1 MSAADPT
8 PRDGVRDPEVPA
20 GDLTWHRMHPVT
32 PFVRGWSVILVA
44 VAFVGHQTLDQLE
57 AVGGAAAAVGQV
69 SGLWWKATLAG
80 LVLLA
85 LIFGLAALAW
95 RMTAYAVDDDAVHLR
110 KGVVF
115 RQQRHARL
123 DRLQAI
129 DIRQPLLARLGGLA
143 ELTLE
148 VAGGSGSGVAIGFL
162 REQDAR
168 RLRADLLARAAGVK
182 ARRGAPA
189 PAAAPVADAA
199 AAAPVAAPDG
209 TPADGVPGAPVGT
222 PAGPT
227 AADGAPVAADG
238 ARPDGAPLDRT
249 APAGP
254 AAGLG
259 DIGGLGDVDDVD
271 GVGDVDD
278 IDEAPEEQLYE
289 VPAGRLVHSLLRSPA
304 LWFVA
309 LGLVGMVVAVAL
321 TRNLGILVSAAP
333 AVLGGGGYLFQR
345 FAGEFGF
352 RAALS
357 PDGIRLRHGLL
368 ETRAQTIPPGRV
380 QAVSLTQGPLW
391 RGPDWWRVK
400 VNVAG
405 YATGENTESQNVL
418 LPVGPRAEALTALWL
433 VLPDLGTEDP
443 LRLLDEGLTGTD
455 ADGAFTVAPRRSR
468 WLDPVAW
475 RRNGFAVTDRALL
488 LRSGR
493 VVRRLVLVPHER
505 TQSLAVAQG
514 PWQRRLGL
522 GTFTVHSTPGPVAPA
537 VAHLDAADAGRL
549 LEEQARRART
559 ARAAAGPERWM
570 EQRAQVAEANRAD
583 VAPAEA
589 VARTEA
595 AVPGADA
602 GPEVRG

>member
-1 MSAADPT
+1 VA
-8 PRDGVRDPEVPA
+8 DGVRVGDPVDGAPGGDPGGVPVDGTRPDGA
-20 GDLTWHRMHPVT
+20 PV
-32 PFVRGWSVILVA
+32 
-44 VAFVGHQTLDQLE
+44 
-57 AVGGAAAAVGQV
+57 
-69 SGLWWKATLAG
+69 
-80 LVLLA
+80 
-85 LIFGLAALAW
+85 
-95 RMTAYAVDDDAVHLR
+95 
-110 KGVVF
+110 
-115 RQQRHARL
+115 
-123 DRLQAI
+123 
-129 DIRQPLLARLGGLA
+129 
-143 ELTLE
+143 
-148 VAGGSGSGVAIGFL
+148 GS
-162 REQDAR
+162 
-168 RLRADLLARAAGVK
+168 ARAAG
-182 ARRGAPA
+182 A
-189 PAAAPVADAA
+189 PAAVR
-199 AAAPVAAPDG
+199 V
-209 TPADGVPGAPVGT
+209 
-222 PAGPT
+222 
-227 AADGAPVAADG
+227 ADGAPV
-238 ARPDGAPLDRT
+238 DGAP
-249 APAGP
+249 PAGRP
-254 AAGLG
+254 AEDGL
-259 DIGGLGDVDDVD
+259 DE
-271 GVGDVDD
+271 
-278 IDEAPEEQLYE
+278 IDEAPEEQVYE

-304 LWFVA
+304 LWVVA

-321 TRNLGILVSAAP
+321 TRNFGILVSAAP

-443 LRLLDEGLTGTD
+443 LRLLGEGLTGKD

-522 GTFTVHSTPGPVAPA
+522 ATFTVHSTAGPVAPA
-537 VAHLDAADAGRL
+537 VAHLDAGDASRL

-559 ARAAAGPERWM
+559 ARATAGPERWM
-570 EQRAQVAEANRAD
+570 EQRAQVAEARRAD
-583 VAPAEA
+583 VGPAEV
-589 VARTEA
+589 VARAEGA
-595 AVPGADA
+595 APDA
-602 GPEVRG
+602 GPEVRA